1 MLFTRP
7 NLTCVFISLFLYG
20 CSSENST
27 TDAQKAGD
35 GKKIENLLKQ
45 SSNQPQ
51 ALPGISI
58 QTLDNGQN
66 QNPPLPTRSEL
77 RVISEQAKAL
87 ESKAKN
93 VIEQFDANLNN
104 RQARKE
110 TETRFK
116 NMLPE
121 YKEKMLQ
128 IGKVRLKET
137 VRWAESKRVVH
148 FDSAQRTI

>member
-20 CSSENST
+20 CSSENSA
-27 TDAQKAGD
+27 TDAQKVGD
-35 GKKIENLLKQ
+35 GKKIETLLKQ
-45 SSNQPQ
+45 SSNQPP
-51 ALPGISI
+51 ALPEISTQI
-58 QTLDNGQN
+58 QDNGQN
-66 QNPPLPTRSEL
+66 QAPSLPTRSEL

-93 VIEQFDANLNN
+93 VIQQFDANLNN

-137 VRWAESKRVVH
+137 VR
-148 FDSAQRTI
+148 